1 MRLPRSQAARDGGE
15 SVRLAA
21 RGYDNAASRASSD
34 APVRAVAGLRS
45 TSGYVELDPQAKAS
59 LFRLLLNLRARFSDR
74 HADEHGRDFL
84 GCCLP
89 FEQVRPK

>member
-1 MRLPRSQAARDGGE
+1 
-15 SVRLAA
+15 
-21 RGYDNAASRASSD
+21 
-34 APVRAVAGLRS
+34 
-45 TSGYVELDPQAKAS
+45 VELDPQAKAS